1 MTNEPVEFLQRL
13 GQSGD
18 GPHDIARAALMLAAL
33 DRPKRS
39 LAPYLA
45 HLDEI
50 EAAMRAEAGMLLR
63 VGDGAR
69 SLVELLVGRLGY
81 DGDRMQYD
89 DPRNAD
95 MMAVIDRRRGLP
107 VALGILYMH
116 AARAGG
122 MLANGLNT
130 QSHFVLRLSHRGD
143 DLTLD
148 PFHGGQSVDREHLPV
163 ELRPDDAGLAQLV
176 SDTDVLLRLQNNL
189 KMRALG
195 AGDGERAL
203 ELSRRMVLVAP
214 ARPELWLD
222 LARLNEAGGILG
234 AARNAY
240 EMCLERAP
248 SGQALHNEAAIALA
262 QLKRRLN

>member
-1 MTNEPVEFLQRL
+1 MTNEPLEYLKRL
-13 GQSGD
+13 GQSGE
-18 GPHDIARAALMLAAL
+18 GPHDIAHAALMLAAL
-33 DRPKRS
+33 DHPGRS

-45 HLDEI
+45 HLSEI
-50 EAAMRAEAGMLLR
+50 AAAMRAESGMIRR

-69 SLVELLVGRLGY
+69 ALAELLVGRLGY
-81 DGDRMQYD
+81 DGDRMEYD

-95 MMAVIDRRRGLP
+95 LMAVIDRRRGLP

-116 AARAGG
+116 AARAAG
-122 MLANGLNT
+122 MLASGLNT
-130 QSHFVLRLSHRGD
+130 QSHFVLRISHRGD
-143 DLTLD
+143 DLTID
-148 PFHGGQSVDREHLPV
+148 PFHGGQVVDREHLPV
-163 ELRPDDAGLAQLV
+163 ELRPDDAGLAHLV

-214 ARPELWLD
+214 ARPDLWFD
-222 LARLNEAGGILG
+222 LARLNEAVGILG

-248 SGQALHNEAAIALA
+248 SGQALHNEAAILLS

>member
-1 MTNEPVEFLQRL
+1 ME
-13 GQSGD
+13 
-18 GPHDIARAALMLAAL
+18 
-33 DRPKRS
+33 
-39 LAPYLA
+39 
-45 HLDEI
+45 
-50 EAAMRAEAGMLLR
+50 
-63 VGDGAR
+63 
-69 SLVELLVGRLGY
+69 
-81 DGDRMQYD
+81 YD

-107 VALGILYMH
+107 VALGILYLH

-122 MLANGLNT
+122 MQASGLNT
-130 QSHFVLRLSHRGD
+130 QSHFVLRLTLRGD
-143 DLTLD
+143 DLTID
-148 PFHGGQSVDREHLPV
+148 PFHGGQIVDREHLPV

-195 AGDGERAL
+195 AGDGERAV
-203 ELSRRMVLVAP
+203 ELTRRMALVAP
-214 ARPELWLD
+214 SRPDVWFD
-222 LARLNEAGGILG
+222 LARLNEAIGILG

-248 SGQALHNEAAIALA
+248 SGQALHNEAAIALS

>member
-1 MTNEPVEFLQRL
+1 MTNEPLEYLKRL
-13 GQSGD
+13 GQSGE
-18 GPHDIARAALMLAAL
+18 GPHDVARAALMLAAL
-33 DRPKRS
+33 DHPGRS

-45 HLDEI
+45 HLTEI
-50 EAAMRAEAGMLLR
+50 EEAMRAQAEMFLR
-63 VGDGAR
+63 VDDGAR
-69 SLVELLVGRLGY
+69 ALVELLVGRLSY
-81 DGDRMQYD
+81 DGDRMEYD

-107 VALGILYMH
+107 VALGILYLH
-116 AARAGG
+116 AARAGR
-122 MLANGLNT
+122 MQASGLNT

-143 DLTLD
+143 DLTID
-148 PFHGGQSVDREHLPV
+148 PFHGGQVVDREHMPV
-163 ELRPDDAGLAQLV
+163 ELRPDDAGLAQPV

-189 KMRALG
+189 KMRALS

-203 ELSRRMVLVAP
+203 ELTRRMVLVAP
-214 ARPELWLD
+214 SRPDVWFD
-222 LARLNEAGGILG
+222 LARLNEAVGILG

-248 SGQALHNEAAIALA
+248 SGQALHNEAAIALS